1 MTFSYSKIQVVLI
14 NLGMSGI
21 IMESCEYLF
30 CEYHNSPKFSN
41 WNIINLGTGVWVRR
55 LDIDKDDELNS
66 GGITKVRKIQKWF
79 IISTHIFY

>member
-1 MTFSYSKIQVVLI
+1 MTFSYSKIQVVLR
-14 NLGMSGI
+14 NLAMSGI

-30 CEYHNSPKFSN
+30 CEYHNSPKFSS

-79 IISTHIFY
+79 IISTDIFY